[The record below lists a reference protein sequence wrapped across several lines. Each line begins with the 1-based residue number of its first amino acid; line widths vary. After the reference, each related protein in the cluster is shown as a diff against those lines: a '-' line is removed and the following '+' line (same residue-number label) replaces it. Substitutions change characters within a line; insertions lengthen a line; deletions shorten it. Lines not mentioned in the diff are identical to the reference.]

1 MNKLGKVAVA
11 LAMAFSVGA
20 ATAEADEPDYY
31 LEWLGSQSDPKQEI
45 DTGVVF
51 TNQPRVVA
59 TMCKMNSADCDQMGT
74 KSAWFN
80 INYSTGQL
88 WYRYASTVSSAT
100 INNITP
106 SVQGRWIDGEW
117 STKIIHDGV
126 QIGSVNKAFTGNGES
141 FLLFRGRSYSYVRF
155 KSVDLYE
162 GEELVRSFRPA
173 VKNGIAGMWDSVTQ
187 KIYPNTG
194 SGKFE
199 TGPVFSDPT
208 KVTVAGFPAN
218 YGTVDPAYGPLKG
231 LAAGETVPVSA
242 PDKPFVEGG
251 LTLTCT
257 GWKLYSWNSD
267 TGVWDFLREGP
278 ETSFDYVHPDPA
290 IEMKLEWQ
298 WAKSGVDTRAFGPG
312 TITMKLED
320 GVYTFTAVPS
330 DGARFVRWYVGDALP
345 LAEVANAEI
354 SLSPEAAKGGVRA
367 YFVSLS
373 GEKAPKTWTG
383 DSGTGKWG
391 DDGNWDPSGVPTLDD
406 AVTIPM
412 GRVTIDDF
420 AVAGSLALGAAAELY
435 LGSEFTDSS
444 AIYAIQG
451 DFDGAPKCRGIVVD
465 GDIVVSGALTLG
477 GRVTDKAETLI
488 TNLCLKV
495 GGDVTVRD
503 AGKLTVYAAP
513 CQDETM
519 TAAGLYAAAT
529 VMDIGGAF
537 AIRDKAVLYPSS
549 DELTGAP
556 VKFCAASFT
565 LDETASVDANNRG
578 WHYFTNAGTVDKRPR
593 KTPDRRDFSTMA
605 FGLGNNSS
613 VGSGHG
619 GLGGGATEGGSFGQ
633 TYGYA
638 YAPFLPGAP
647 GGGDNGFKKSYTPV
661 DGAVRGGGCF
671 WLRTTGPATVNG
683 TIKASPNNTAW
694 DAASGGSVWLAVG
707 ELTVG
712 EKASITAKGADKG
725 GSGGANC
732 AGGGGRVSLAIGLS
746 DEQLDTLAAGGMPE
760 GIAASETITLIPVN
774 VFGGT
779 TSTGRAGDGTATT
792 VVVKDESAVNITVV
806 SATPVA
812 VTGTD
817 PQYGTWPLADRT
829 AHAFTAPVYGKHP
842 ENTSWRYK
850 CLGYVV
856 SNATAEVQAGTETT
870 FTFTPDGE
878 DVTVYWRWDERE
890 FGIEVAKPVN
900 GKIRANGTLMD
911 DAGWVWTREGASC
924 VLEAVPDAGCEFLN
938 WTGEVADFDDFTAAE
953 IRVDSSAQR
962 VVAPFFRVQA
972 AATDYEWKGGDGSW
986 ADATQWTPEN
996 VPGPSD
1002 RVTIGSGTCTIDDYA
1017 AVAALTVSGG
1027 TLKTV
1032 PTAVSG
1038 KRERVQVVVSGDV
1051 TVSGEGKFTFGA
1063 TDGGNTVWNWL
1074 EVGGDLT
1081 LDDTAEFLFSAGKR
1095 ATPYTIQTGSGF
1107 VNVGGDF
1114 TIGGQSVFRPN
1125 CSGQTGGAS
1134 AVTVGGRFVVAAGA
1148 KVDADKRGFGV
1159 FANVSPNTGVGD
1171 MGNSA
1176 AGHGGRGQGQL
1187 QDEKGEGGA
1196 TYDTVYAP
1204 VWPGQQNR
1212 ESGTASLVR
1221 GGGVVRVKAG
1231 AIRVDGTV
1239 TANGGTCGGGSASGG
1254 TIWLV
1259 GETVSLGAEAVLS
1272 ATGAYI
1278 SGMGSST
1285 PPLPYGASGG
1295 GRIAIGIGL
1304 NEAKYAALLAD
1315 GNALPKRVHD
1325 VTEAYLAAHPT
1336 ATITAASGVNGVAE
1350 NVEACQGTVKVVRGN
1365 YGLMLIVR

>member
-1 MNKLGKVAVA
+1 MNKLVKIAVVAGIAIGVA
-11 LAMAFSVGA
+11 SAL
-20 ATAEADEPDYY
+20 ADEPDYY
-31 LEWLGSQSDPKQEI
+31 LEWLGSQSSPQQEI

-59 TMCKMNSADCDQMGT
+59 TMCKMDAKDCDQMGT
-74 KSAWFN
+74 KSAWFD

-88 WYRYASTVSSAT
+88 WYRYANANTSIT
-100 INNITP
+100 INGITP

-117 STKIIHDGV
+117 SNKIIHDGV
-126 QIGSVNKAFTGNGES
+126 EIGSVNKAFTGNGES

-162 GEELVRSFRPA
+162 GEELLRSFRPA
-173 VKNGIAGMWDSVTQ
+173 VKNGVAGMWDSVTQ
-187 KIYPNTG
+187 KLYPNTG

-199 TGPVFSDPT
+199 TGPVCSDPT

-218 YGTVDPAYGPLKG
+218 YGTVEPAYGQLKG

-242 PDKPFVEGG
+242 PSEPFVEGG

-257 GWKLYSWNSD
+257 GWKLYSWNVE
-267 TGVWDFLREGP
+267 TGAWDFLREGT

-290 IEMKLEWQ
+290 NEMKLEWQ

-312 TITMKLED
+312 TVVMRLEG
-320 GVYTFTAVPS
+320 GVYVFTAVPS

-354 SLSPEAAKGGVRA
+354 SLSAEAAKGGVRA

-383 DSGTGKWG
+383 DAGTGKWN
-391 DDGNWDPSGVPTLDD
+391 DDGNWDPSGVPSLDD

-412 GRVTIDDF
+412 GRVTIEDF
-420 AVAGSLALGAAAELY
+420 AAAGSLTLGASVELY
-435 LGSEFTDSS
+435 LGSEYFDASS
-444 AIYAIQG
+444 VYAKQLNGSAKALGLLVGGNVDCAGAITIGGQIAATGVSTLTNLQIQIGGDLKATGNAKIAVYAASDPAAAVRG
-451 DFDGAPKCRGIVVD
+451 DFARLYAGATVV
-465 GDIVVSGALTLG
+465 
-477 GRVTDKAETLI
+477 
-488 TNLCLKV
+488 KV
-495 GGDVTVRD
+495 GGALELKDS
-503 AGKLTVYAAP
+503 AK
-513 CQDETM
+513 
-519 TAAGLYAAAT
+519 
-529 VMDIGGAF
+529 
-537 AIRDKAVLYPSS
+537 LYPVC
-549 DELTGAP
+549 DELTGAS
-556 VKFCAASFT
+556 VKFEAATFLLGEGAT
-565 LDETASVDANNRG
+565 VDASNRG
-578 WHYFTNAGTVDKRPR
+578 WHWFKREDYKGPSGTYSHTTR
-593 KTPDRRDFSTMA
+593 KYETFALGIGLNSTI
-605 FGLGNNSS
+605 
-613 VGSGHG
+613 GSGYG
-619 GLGGGATEGGSFGQ
+619 GMGGGANDTFGL

-647 GGGDNGFKKSYTPV
+647 AGGDSNYNQSYTAST
-661 DGAVRGGGCF
+661 GLMRGGGCF
-671 WLRTTGPATVNG
+671 WLRTTGEAVVNG
-683 TIKASPNNTAW
+683 KIDASAQNAMW
-694 DAASGGSVWLAVG
+694 DAASGGGVWLAVG

-712 EKASITAKGADKG
+712 AKASITAKGADKG
-725 GSGGANC
+725 SSGGANC

-746 DEQLDTLAAGGMPE
+746 DAQLDALAAGEVPE

-774 VFGGT
+774 VNGGT
-779 TSTGRAGDGTATT
+779 MNAGRAGDGTATT

-806 SATPVA
+806 SATSVA

-817 PQYGTWPLADRT
+817 PQYGTWPLADKT
-829 AHAFTAPVYGKHP
+829 AHTFTAPEYGKHP
-842 ENTSWRYK
+842 ENASWRYK

-856 SNATAEVQAGTETT
+856 SNATTQVAAGSETS
-870 FTFTPDGE
+870 FVFAPDGE

-890 FGIEVAKPVN
+890 FGIEVAKPAN

-911 DAGWVWTREGASC
+911 EAGWVWTREGAPC

-938 WTGEVADFDDFTAAE
+938 WTGEVAGFDDFTAAE
-953 IRVDSSAQR
+953 ITVDSSAQR
-962 VVAPFFRVQA
+962 VVAPLFRVQVE
-972 AATDYEWKGGDGSW
+972 ATDYEWKGGNGSW

-996 VPGPSD
+996 VPGPLD

-1017 AVAALTVSGG
+1017 AVASLTVTGG
-1027 TLKTV
+1027 TLKTA

-1038 KRERVQVVVSGDV
+1038 KHERVQVVVSGDV
-1051 TVSGEGKFTFGA
+1051 TVSDDGKFTFGA

-1074 EVGGDLT
+1074 EVGGNLM
-1081 LDDTAEFLFSAGKR
+1081 LDGSAEFLFSAGKR
-1095 ATPYTIQTGSGF
+1095 ATPYAIQTGSGF
-1107 VNVGGDF
+1107 VKVGGDF

-1148 KVDADKRGFGV
+1148 KVDADERGFGK

-1171 MGNSA
+1171 QGNKA

-1187 QDEKGEGGA
+1187 LDEKGEGGA
-1196 TYDTVYAP
+1196 TYDTAYAP

-1212 ESGTASLVR
+1212 ESGSAALVR
-1221 GGGVVRVKAG
+1221 GGGVVRVKASS
-1231 AIRVDGTV
+1231 IRVDGTV
-1239 TANGGTCGGGSASGG
+1239 TANGGACRGGASSGG

-1259 GETVSLGAEAVLS
+1259 GEAVSLGEGAVVS
-1272 ATGAYI
+1272 ATGAY
-1278 SGMGSST
+1278 T
-1285 PPLPYGASGG
+1285 PGKGNDEITDNGASGG

-1304 NEAKYAALLAD
+1304 NEAKYAALLEN
-1315 GNALPKRVHD
+1315 GNALPKRVRD
-1325 VTEAYLAAHPT
+1325 VTAEYLAAHPT
-1336 ATITAASGVNGVAE
+1336 ATITAASGRNGVAE

-1365 YGLMLIVR
+1365 AGLIMIVR

>member
-20 ATAEADEPDYY
+20 ATAVEPDYY
-31 LEWLGSQSDPKQEI
+31 LEWLGSQSNPQQEI

-80 INYSTGQL
+80 INYSTSQL
-88 WYRYASTVSSAT
+88 WYRYASTSSSAT

-162 GEELVRSFRPA
+162 GEELLRSFRPA
-173 VKNGIAGMWDSVTQ
+173 VKDGVVGMWDSVTQ
-187 KIYPNTG
+187 KLYPNNG
-194 SGKFE
+194 
-199 TGPVFSDPT
+199 
-208 KVTVAGFPAN
+208 AGFFEQGPRASDVSKLTVVGVPEN
-218 YGTVDPAYGPLKG
+218 YGEVTPAYGTTKG
-231 LAAGETVPVSA
+231 LAAGETFTASA
-242 PDKPFVEGG
+242 PAGTIMQGG
-251 LTLTCT
+251 FALRCT
-257 GWKLYSWNSD
+257 GWTRYTWNVENND
-267 TGVWDFLREGP
+267 WDFAESG
-278 ETSFDYVHPDPA
+278 TGNSFEYVHPDPA
-290 IEMKLEWQ
+290 VESKIEWNWELG
-298 WAKSGVDTRAFGPG
+298 GVNTPAFGPG
-312 TITMKLED
+312 AVNVAVED
-320 GVYTFTAVPS
+320 GVFALTAVPS
-330 DGARFVRWYVGDALP
+330 DGARFVCWYGDDFIP
-345 LAEVANAEI
+345 VAERTATTVRV
-354 SLSPEAAKGGVRA
+354 PDDGVFRTVRA
-367 YFVSLS
+367 YFVSSS
-373 GEKAPKTWTG
+373 GETVAKVWTNG
-383 DSGTGKWG
+383 KGSGLWS
-391 DDGNWDPSGVPTLDD
+391 DAANWSPIGVPTPDN
-406 AVTIPM
+406 AVTIDF
-412 GRVTIDDF
+412 GLVTIPDF
-420 AVAGSLALGAAAELY
+420 AVAGSLTLGASTELY
-435 LGSEFTDSS
+435 LGSEYFDASS
-444 AIYAIQG
+444 VYAKQLNGSAKALGLLVAGDVDCAGAITIGGQDAATG
-451 DFDGAPKCRGIVVD
+451 
-465 GDIVVSGALTLG
+465 VSTL
-477 GRVTDKAETLI
+477 
-488 TNLCLKV
+488 TNLQIRI
-495 GGDVTVRD
+495 GGDLK
-503 AGKLTVYAAP
+503 ASGSAKIAVYAASDP
-513 CQDETM
+513 
-519 TAAGLYAAAT
+519 AAAVRGDFARLYAGAT
-529 VMDIGGAF
+529 VVKIGGALELKDS
-537 AIRDKAVLYPSS
+537 AKLYPVC
-549 DELTGAP
+549 DELTGAS
-556 VKFCAASFT
+556 VKFEAATFLLAEDAT
-565 LDETASVDANNRG
+565 VDASNRG
-578 WHYFTNAGTVDKRPR
+578 WHWFKREDYKGPSGTYSHTTR
-593 KTPDRRDFSTMA
+593 KYETFA
-605 FGLGNNSS
+605 LGIGLNNQI
-613 VGSGHG
+613 GSGYG
-619 GLGGGATEGGSFGQ
+619 GLGGGANDTFGL

-647 GGGDNGFKKSYTPV
+647 AGGDSNYDQKYTANR
-661 DGAVRGGGCF
+661 GLMRGGGCF
-671 WLRTTGPATVNG
+671 WLRTTGEAVVNG
-683 TIKASPNNTAW
+683 TISASAKNAMW

-712 EKASITAKGADKG
+712 AKASITAKGADKG
-725 GSGGANC
+725 SSGGANC

-746 DEQLDTLAAGGMPE
+746 DVQLDALAAGEMPE
-760 GIAASETITLIPVN
+760 GVAASETITLIPVN
-774 VFGGT
+774 VNGGT

-792 VVVKDESAVNITVV
+792 VVVKDESAVNVTVV
-806 SATPVA
+806 SATSVA

-817 PQYGTWPLADRT
+817 PQYGTWPLADKT
-829 AHAFTAPVYGKHP
+829 AHTFTAPEYGKHP

-856 SNATAEVQAGTETT
+856 SNATTEVQAGPETT

-890 FGIEVAKPVN
+890 FGIEVAKPAN

-911 DAGWVWTREGASC
+911 DAGWVWTREGAPC
-924 VLEAVPDAGCEFLN
+924 VLEAVPDEGYEFLN

-972 AATDYEWKGGDGSW
+972 AAADYEWKGGNGSW

-1017 AVAALTVSGG
+1017 SVATLTVSGG
-1027 TLKTV
+1027 TLKTA

-1063 TDGGNTVWNWL
+1063 TDGGNTVWNRL
-1074 EVGGDLT
+1074 DVGGDLT

-1114 TIGGQSVFRPN
+1114 TLNGQSVFRPN
-1125 CSGQTGGAS
+1125 CSGQNAGTPVVA
-1134 AVTVGGRFVVAAGA
+1134 VGGRFSVAARA
-1148 KVDADKRGFGV
+1148 KVDADERGFGK
-1159 FANVSPNTGVGD
+1159 FADVSPNTGVGTD
-1171 MGNSA
+1171 GNCA
-1176 AGHGGRGQGQL
+1176 AGHGGRGQYHL
-1187 QDEKGEGGA
+1187 LDEKGTGGE
-1196 TYDTVYAP
+1196 TYDTAYAP

-1212 ESGTASLVR
+1212 EASVGNVVR

-1231 AIRVDGTV
+1231 VVRIDGTV
-1239 TANGGTCGGGSASGG
+1239 TANGGTCDGGAAAGG

-1278 SGMGSST
+1278 SGMRSST
-1285 PPLPYGASGG
+1285 PPLSYGASGG

-1304 NEAKYAALLAD
+1304 NEAKYAALLEN
-1315 GNALPKRVHD
+1315 GNVLPKRVHD

-1365 YGLMLIVR
+1365 SGLMLIVR